1 MTLQPYSPERL
12 DRLTL
17 RMLDV
22 CSRLRGMAQHA
33 RSESVDEFQLHDK
46 KALEWIDRLEEWS
59 QKSEADLKVALMRE
73 RGARRAA
80 DAAAKQ

>member
-1 MTLQPYSPERL
+1 MTLQPYSPDQL
-12 DRLTL
+12 DQLTL

-22 CSRLRGMAQHA
+22 CSRLRDMARHA
-33 RSESVDEFQLHDK
+33 RGESVSEFQLHDK

-59 QKSEADLKVALMRE
+59 QKAEAALKVALMRE

-80 DAAAKQ
+80 AASTKQ